1 MADRNV
7 ADRHAADRNVA
18 DRNFSV
24 AGFPGGGEVRH
35 AFGRVARDFTW
46 EEGHVV
52 VGTYRG
58 IHDRVY
64 PDRADDTPDAHR
76 AHRAQDRADTAD
88 AHRANR
94 SGDGAQW
101 ATDAAVAPDAVGV
114 ERIANVRPRGR
125 SHRTH
130 RHSRYSQHG
139 ECQLLHVE
147 LRSSAR
153 VL

>member
-7 ADRHAADRNVA
+7 ADRNVA
-18 DRNFSV
+18 DRKISV
-24 AGFPGGGEVRH
+24 AGFPGRGEVRH
-35 AFGRVARDFTW
+35 AFGRVARDFTR

-52 VGTYRG
+52 IGTYRG
-58 IHDRVY
+58 VHDRVY
-64 PDRADDTPDAHR
+64 PDRADDTPDAHW

-101 ATDAAVAPDAVGV
+101 ATDPAVAPDTVGV
-114 ERIANVRPRGR
+114 ERIANVRPCGR

-153 VL
+153 VM